1 MVLESQPQMDEI
13 SWEANG
19 REETCV
25 QISMLKYKEEKEP
38 VKKMN
43 RGAGKLGGKQKMW
56 VFRYQDVEVFY
67 VGWHNQWFIEDR
79 THNWSLGLV
88 TRKWF

>member
-1 MVLESQPQMDEI
+1 MESQPQMDEI

-19 REETCV
+19 REETCS

-43 RGAGKLGGKQKMW
+43 RGAGKLDGNRKCG
-56 VFRYQDVEVFY
+56 FSDT
-67 VGWHNQWFIEDR
+67 R
-79 THNWSLGLV
+79 TWKCF
-88 TRKWF
+88 T